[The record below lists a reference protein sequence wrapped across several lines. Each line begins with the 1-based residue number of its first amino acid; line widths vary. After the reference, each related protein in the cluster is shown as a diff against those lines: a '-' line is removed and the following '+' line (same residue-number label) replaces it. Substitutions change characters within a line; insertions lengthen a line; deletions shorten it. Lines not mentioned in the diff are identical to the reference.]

1 MRESLVHGP
10 WSFDGKSVP
19 MRQGG
24 GSSPRLR
31 ASVVSLLLIL
41 LVGCTESKPAATE
54 HEHEHGLTHE
64 EEHGILP
71 HKPRTFAAAIE
82 QIDKRGHELL
92 AHRHDHD
99 VAEWFDILGW
109 LPELAGD
116 TELKKPEWDQV
127 ARIARELEQWS
138 APWRS
143 SEKSSIDVAV
153 LERHVS
159 TLKGLVPQPMLPQ

>member
-1 MRESLVHGP
+1 MPLLCAG
-10 WSFDGKSVP
+10 
-19 MRQGG
+19 
-24 GSSPRLR
+24 
-31 ASVVSLLLIL
+31 LLLAF
-41 LVGCTESKPAATE
+41 LVGCTGSKPAATE
-54 HEHEHGLTHE
+54 HEHQHEHEHGHEHGMSHE

-92 AHRHDHD
+92 THRHDHD

-116 TELKKPEWDQV
+116 TELKKPEWDEV

-159 TLKGLVPQPMLPQ
+159 ALKGLVPKPIQYQ

>member
-1 MRESLVHGP
+1 MPLLCAG
-10 WSFDGKSVP
+10 
-19 MRQGG
+19 
-24 GSSPRLR
+24 
-31 ASVVSLLLIL
+31 LLLAF

-54 HEHEHGLTHE
+54 HEHEHEHGHEHGLTHE

-92 AHRHDHD
+92 THRHGHHIT
-99 VAEWFDILGW
+99 EWFDILGW

-127 ARIARELEQWS
+127 AQIARELEQWS
-138 APWRS
+138 APWRT

-159 TLKGLVPQPMLPQ
+159 TLKSLVPKPMLPQ

>member
-1 MRESLVHGP
+1 MRELLVA
-10 WSFDGKSVP
+10 
-19 MRQGG
+19 
-24 GSSPRLR
+24 GSWLLVRSRGAMPLLC
-31 ASVVSLLLIL
+31 ASLLLVL
-41 LVGCTESKPAATE
+41 LVGCTGSKPAATE
-54 HEHEHGLTHE
+54 HEHEHEHGHEHGMSHE

-82 QIDKRGHELL
+82 QIDQRGHELL
-92 AHRHDHD
+92 THRHDHD

-116 TELKKPEWDQV
+116 TELKKPEWDEV

-159 TLKGLVPQPMLPQ
+159 TLKGLVPKPIQQQ

>member
-1 MRESLVHGP
+1 MPL
-10 WSFDGKSVP
+10 
-19 MRQGG
+19 
-24 GSSPRLR
+24 LC
-31 ASVVSLLLIL
+31 ASLLLVL
-41 LVGCTESKPAATE
+41 LVGCAGSKPAATE
-54 HEHEHGLTHE
+54 HEHEHGHEHGMSHE

-82 QIDKRGHELL
+82 QIDQRGHELL
-92 AHRHDHD
+92 THRHDHD

-116 TELKKPEWDQV
+116 TELKKPEWDEV

-159 TLKGLVPQPMLPQ
+159 ALKGLVPKPMLQQ

>member
-1 MRESLVHGP
+1 MPLLCAG
-10 WSFDGKSVP
+10 
-19 MRQGG
+19 
-24 GSSPRLR
+24 
-31 ASVVSLLLIL
+31 LLLLLL
-41 LVGCTESKPAATE
+41 LVGCTGSKPAATKHE
-54 HEHEHGLTHE
+54 HEHEHGHEHGLTHE

-82 QIDKRGHELL
+82 QIDQRGHELL
-92 AHRHDHD
+92 THRHHHD

-116 TELKKPEWDQV
+116 TELKKPEWDEV

-159 TLKGLVPQPMLPQ
+159 ALKGLVPKPIQHQ

>member
-1 MRESLVHGP
+1 MPL
-10 WSFDGKSVP
+10 
-19 MRQGG
+19 
-24 GSSPRLR
+24 LCT
-31 ASVVSLLLIL
+31 SLLLVL
-41 LVGCTESKPAATE
+41 LVGCAGSKPAATE
-54 HEHEHGLTHE
+54 HEHGHEHGMSHE

-82 QIDKRGHELL
+82 QIDQRGHELL
-92 AHRHDHD
+92 THRDDHD

-116 TELKKPEWDQV
+116 TELRKPEWDEV

-159 TLKGLVPQPMLPQ
+159 ALKGLVPKPMLQQ